1 MMATHILLHPFMFC
15 NLLVPFLICPP
26 SSIVFDILCIC
37 GYRPD
42 QPAVFV
48 CCFFSHQLVRLV
60 VRRGQEGSLLVKVC
74 YATVSGSSKGL
85 FGFLSKVSNRP
96 GFLFLGICEAH
107 NVSMQIWH
115 RDSLK
120 WLSVLL
126 QPSFF
131 FFLLIIHILR
141 WRPELNLEPVVWW
154 MCFSFHFFCFVIL
167 YHVLIR
173 LIVQLIV
180 HSLSVTHHSYVTT
193 ILHICYIMWD
203 YL

>member
-26 SSIVFDILCIC
+26 SSIVWHSLYLWLQAWPTCC
-37 GYRPD
+37 
-42 QPAVFV
+42 V
-48 CCFFSHQLVRLV
+48 CLLFLFAPTSPVGGQW
-60 VRRGQEGSLLVKVC
+60 GQEGSLLVKVC

-115 RDSLK
+115 RDNLK